1 MKVPTMSDVPVFVLA
16 NLLVH
21 DAAEYRTYEK
31 GFFPIL
37 KRHGGEFVTYD
48 DKPDTFEG
56 SAPRPGRVIIFK
68 FPSEEQARQWYADPE
83 YQALSMHRRA
93 GAPLEFLTMVR
104 GMAPRA

>member
-21 DAAEYRTYEK
+21 DAAEYRIYEK

-48 DKPDTFEG
+48 DKPHTFEG
-56 SAPRPGRVIIFK
+56 STPRPGSRCT
-68 FPSEEQARQWYADPE
+68 
-83 YQALSMHRRA
+83 
-93 GAPLEFLTMVR
+93 G
-104 GMAPRA
+104 PR